1 MKAPVLL
8 TALILAIQAPVHA
21 EVSKPL
27 ATTVEKFSYGVGLQ
41 IGQQLKNQG
50 LSGVDS
56 RAIAMAIED
65 ILKGRDL
72 RVSMDEMRE
81 AATAY
86 QNELNVAKLAATE
99 KNKAAG
105 EKFLEQNSTR
115 EGVVVLD
122 SGVQYRVVESGT
134 GESPT
139 ESDTVLVHY
148 RGRLLDGTEFDSSY
162 GRGQPTE
169 LGVGQVIP
177 GWQQVLQLMPA
188 GSKWEVWIPAS
199 LAYGTQGAGSIG
211 PNETLYFDI
220 ELIEIKG

>member
-1 MKAPVLL
+1 MKLPVLL
-8 TALILAIQAPVHA
+8 TALILVIQVPVHA
-21 EVSKPL
+21 QDSKPL
-27 ATTVEKFSYGVGLQ
+27 TTNVEKFSYGVGLQ
-41 IGQQLKNQG
+41 IGQQLKRRG
-50 LSGVDS
+50 LSSVDT

-65 ILKGRDL
+65 ILEGRGL
-72 RVSMDEMRE
+72 RVSEDDMRV

-86 QNELNVAKLAATE
+86 QNELNAAKLAATE

-139 ESDTVLVHY
+139 ETDSVLVHY

-188 GSKWEVWIPAS
+188 GSKWAVWIPAS

>member
-1 MKAPVLL
+1 MRAPLLL
-8 TALILAIQAPVHA
+8 TALVLAIQVPAHA
-21 EVSKPL
+21 GDSKPL
-27 ATTVEKFSYGVGLQ
+27 ATNVEKFSYGVGLQ
-41 IGQQLKNQG
+41 IGQQLKSQG
-50 LSGVDS
+50 LSGVDT

-65 ILKGRDL
+65 VLKGRGL
-72 RVSMDEMRE
+72 RVSMDEMRV

-86 QNELNVAKLAATE
+86 QNAVNAEKLAAGE

-105 EKFLEQNSTR
+105 VKFLEENSTR

-122 SGVQYRVVESGT
+122 SGLQYRVVESGT

-139 ESDTVLVHY
+139 ETDTVVVHY

-169 LGVGQVIP
+169 FGVGQVIP
-177 GWQQVLQLMPA
+177 GWQQALQLMPS

-199 LAYGTQGAGSIG
+199 LAYGTQGTGNIG
-211 PNETLYFDI
+211 PNQTLHFDI

>member
-1 MKAPVLL
+1 MRTPVLL
-8 TALILAIQAPVHA
+8 IALIVAIQAPVHA
-21 EVSKPL
+21 QDSKPL
-27 ATTVEKFSYGVGLQ
+27 TTNVEKFSYGVGLQ
-41 IGQQLKNQG
+41 IAQQLKRQG
-50 LSGVDS
+50 LSGVDT

-65 ILKGRDL
+65 VLEGRGL
-72 RVSMDEMRE
+72 RVSMDDMRV
-81 AATAY
+81 ASAAY
-86 QNELNVAKLAATE
+86 QSELDAMKRAVTE

-105 EKFLEQNSTR
+105 AKFLAENGTR

-134 GESPT
+134 GKSPT
-139 ESDTVLVHY
+139 ESDSVLVHY

-162 GRGQPTE
+162 GRGQPTA

-188 GSKWEVWIPAS
+188 GSKWQVWIPAS
-199 LAYGTQGAGSIG
+199 LAYGTQGSGSIG